1 MSSNFLGDSD
11 PPEIFRRRSVY
22 FYLRKCGIR
31 LTKIPAAL
39 IIHLVNKM
47 VNIMRKEMTPRQESL
62 LKSVEEFIL
71 EHGYGP
77 TIRQIGSRLDID
89 SPSAVFKHVL
99 SLERKGY
106 LKRERGELR
115 LAGLPAAPDAGRLRV
130 PLAGLVPAGT
140 PREAFDFSGG
150 AMDIP
155 EWMIGRRRG
164 NVFCIRVEGK
174 SMIDA
179 YIDDG
184 DNVLLERTNS
194 ANSGEMVVAMLDDG
208 SVTLKRL
215 RREDGKTFL
224 VPENPAFRAF
234 EVEDVRVLGRVI
246 GVLRK
251 Y

>member
-1 MSSNFLGDSD
+1 M
-11 PPEIFRRRSVY
+11 
-22 FYLRKCGIR
+22 KM
-31 LTKIPAAL
+31 
-39 IIHLVNKM
+39 VNKM
-47 VNIMRKEMTPRQESL
+47 VNSMRKEMTPRQEAL

-77 TIRQIGSRLDID
+77 TIRQIGSRLGIA

-99 SLERKGY
+99 SLERKGR

-115 LAGLPAAPDAGRLRV
+115 LTAGTPTGPDSGALRV
-130 PLAGLVPAGT
+130 PMAGLVPAGS
-140 PREAFDFSGG
+140 PREAFDFAGG

-184 DNVLLERTNS
+184 DNVLLERTDS
-194 ANSGEMVVAMLDDG
+194 ASSGEMVVAMLDDG

-215 RREDGKTFL
+215 RREGGRTFL
-224 VPENPAFRAF
+224 VPENPAFRPF